1 MSVYDLILNRRT
13 IRKFEQK
20 PITDEMMKKY
30 INAAR
35 LAPSAANRQPLKYVG
50 IVSKV
55 KVSEVF
61 DNVKWAGYLAPDYN
75 PKENE
80 RPTAF
85 IAVCVDNDI
94 SKAGYDMDIG
104 ASIENIILT
113 ALEDGVGACWM
124 GAIDKPKITEI
135 LNLPE
140 NLTLSC
146 VVALGF
152 SAETPKDVEMCDGDV
167 KYYLENGTLCVPK
180 RSLDEVILEIV

>member
-1 MSVYDLILNRRT
+1 MSIYELILNRRT

-20 PITDEMMKKY
+20 PISADMLKKY

-35 LAPSAANRQPLKYVG
+35 VAPSAANRQPLKYVA
-50 IVSKV
+50 VNSKENTA
-55 KVSEVF
+55 KVFEY
-61 DNVKWAGYLAPDYN
+61 VKWAGYLAPDYN

-85 IAVCVDNDI
+85 IAVCVDNNI
-94 SKAGYDMDIG
+94 SKAGFEMDIG
-104 ASIENIILT
+104 AAVENIILS

-124 GAIDKPKITEI
+124 GAIDRPKISEI

-140 NLTLSC
+140 NLILSC

-152 SAETPKDVEMCDGDV
+152 SAETPQEVEIKDDDI

-180 RSLDEVILEIV
+180 RNESEVLIDIV